1 MACACNS
8 GWPPRFC
15 CKSSVSIP
23 GAQSCLL
30 LLWHSPVSPRPTP
43 FLRVSLCGVAL
54 PALPRTSTT
63 EHSNNPR
70 AIKRFARHYTARPP
84 EQSLFQAINC
94 FDSHLHSFRRCRD
107 RVSLLLPVPGSCS
120 RGDLSWLLQWERRVS
135 CSWHATLKTRPPGH
149 CCSCS
154 CLVRPHCERHYAE
167 VGVFVGCRCHD
178 SRVLFVP
185 LGLLLQ
191 RAVFSVW
198 SEACRLLHVREG
210 CSWSLPLQSCSSS
223 GMFHVLYSDTLD
235 YNVKHWACL
244 MGFKSSIMRLGKCF
258 GHVKVLCTFLTKTA
272 LVELLWEKQLVA
284 LPRKKCTRESWP
296 QMVRDMTETPILA

>member
-8 GWPPRFC
+8 GWPPQFC

-120 RGDLSWLLQWERRVS
+120 RGVLSWLLQWERRAS

-167 VGVFVGCRCHD
+167 VGVFVSCRCHD
-178 SRVLFVP
+178 SRVLLVL

-198 SEACRLLHVREG
+198 SEHVGYFTCVRVAVEACHCTPVVRLACFVFCAVTHLTTTWSIQHAWWALRVLL
-210 CSWSLPLQSCSSS
+210 CDSASVLVTWKCYALSWRRLRLQSCCEKGSS
-223 GMFHVLYSDTLD
+223 
-235 YNVKHWACL
+235 
-244 MGFKSSIMRLGKCF
+244 
-258 GHVKVLCTFLTKTA
+258 
-272 LVELLWEKQLVA
+272 
-284 LPRKKCTRESWP
+284 
-296 QMVRDMTETPILA
+296 